1 MHYLEIGG
9 AETALIG
16 LLQTID
22 YSRYDVDLFL
32 NAHRGEMMQYIP
44 AEVNL
49 LSEITAYSVIEK
61 PMTEALRRG
70 QLGVVAGRML
80 AKICYYFYACRK
92 HPKDGSAIFG
102 YVGKYV
108 TPFLPSLKRL
118 GEYDLAISFL
128 TPHNVVL
135 DKVRARKKLCWIHT
149 DYTNIDVN
157 SSLELPVWGG
167 YDVIAGV
174 SSNVCDCFCKVFPS
188 LQSKTIVIENILSS
202 SFIRRMA
209 DAFPVTLK
217 DGNELVLLTVGRYS
231 YPKKLEDIPAICKL
245 LVDRELNVRWY
256 IIGYGGSDEYIRTAI
271 SVNRMEKNVILLGKQ
286 TNPYPY
292 IKACDWYV
300 QPSRYEGKSIV
311 AREAQILCK
320 PVIITNYPTAKSQ
333 VQSGIDGV
341 IVPMSVAECADS
353 MFATLSDEAL
363 KSRITDYLSTHDY
376 GNESEVEKIYKLVNE

>member
-1 MHYLEIGG
+1 
-9 AETALIG
+9 
-16 LLQTID
+16 
-22 YSRYDVDLFL
+22 
-32 NAHRGEMMQYIP
+32 
-44 AEVNL
+44 
-49 LSEITAYSVIEK
+49 
-61 PMTEALRRG
+61 
-70 QLGVVAGRML
+70 
-80 AKICYYFYACRK
+80 
-92 HPKDGSAIFG
+92 
-102 YVGKYV
+102 
-108 TPFLPSLKRL
+108 
-118 GEYDLAISFL
+118 
-128 TPHNVVL
+128 VL

-157 SSLELPVWGG
+157 SSLELPVWDG

-174 SSNVCDCFCKVFPS
+174 SSNVCDCFSKVFPS
-188 LQSKTIVIENILSS
+188 LQSKTTVIENILSP

-245 LVDRELNVRWY
+245 LVDRGMNVRWY

-271 SVNRMEKNVILLGKQ
+271 DDNRMEKNVILLGKQ

-311 AREAQILCK
+311 VREVQILCK

-333 VQSGIDGV
+333 VQSGVDGV

-353 MFATLSDEAL
+353 MFVALSDEAL

-376 GNESEVEKIYKLVNE
+376 GNESEVEKIYKLVN